1 MRLLMRP
8 TQDAVAAVREAVAVA
23 DGATGLVNFAAD
35 LPVFAGHFPGQPLVP
50 GVYLL
55 AAVAEVARRSGVIQG
70 QVTGIVRAKW
80 SAPAY
85 PGQDLRIALTSRV
98 IEGGWRVDG
107 EISGPTGVCAT
118 CRVLMAP

>member
-1 MRLLMRP
+1 MRP
-8 TQDAVAAVREAVAVA
+8 TEDAVAAVREAVAVA
-23 DGATGLVNFAAD
+23 DGATGLVNFAAE

-50 GVYLL
+50 GVYLI

-85 PGQDLRIALTSRV
+85 PGQDLHITLTSRV
-98 IEGGWRVDG
+98 IEGGWLVDG

-118 CRVLMAP
+118 SRVMMAP

>member
-1 MRLLMRP
+1 MRP

-23 DGATGLVNFAAD
+23 DGATGVASFAAD
-35 LPVFAGHFPGQPLVP
+35 LPVFVGHFPGQPLVP

-55 AAVAEVARRSGVIQG
+55 AIVAEVARRSGVIQG
-70 QVTGIVRAKW
+70 QVTSIVRAKW

-85 PGQDLRIALTSRV
+85 PGQELRVALTSRV

-107 EISGPTGVCAT
+107 EISGPSGLCAT
-118 CRVLMAP
+118 CRMTMAP

>member
-1 MRLLMRP
+1 MRP
-8 TQDAVAAVREAVAVA
+8 TQDAVAAVREAVAAA
-23 DGATGLVNFAAD
+23 DGATGVVNFAAD
-35 LPVFAGHFPGQPLVP
+35 LPVFAGHFPGHPLVP

-70 QVTGIVRAKW
+70 QVTAIIRAKW

-98 IEGGWRVDG
+98 IDGGWRVDG
-107 EISGPTGVCAT
+107 EITGPTGLCAT
-118 CRVLMAP
+118 CRVMMAP